1 MNLDI
6 LKIASDTS
14 NQKDLKKFTHI
25 VRSKNSLCGDEI
37 KIKLILKKNKIVD
50 LGYLVKSCIYCQASA
65 SILSEYLKKK
75 DLSQLQKTIE
85 DINAIYNGKDK
96 RLKNSLNKIFNKKNL
111 KRKECIYLPIKS
123 IKNALKLEY

>member
-25 VRSKNSLCGDEI
+25 GRSKNSLCGDEI

-85 DINAIYNGKDK
+85 DINAIYDGKDK

>member
-14 NQKDLKKFTHI
+14 NQKDLKKFTHRG
-25 VRSKNSLCGDEI
+25 RSKNSLCGDEI

-85 DINAIYNGKDK
+85 DINAIYDGKDK